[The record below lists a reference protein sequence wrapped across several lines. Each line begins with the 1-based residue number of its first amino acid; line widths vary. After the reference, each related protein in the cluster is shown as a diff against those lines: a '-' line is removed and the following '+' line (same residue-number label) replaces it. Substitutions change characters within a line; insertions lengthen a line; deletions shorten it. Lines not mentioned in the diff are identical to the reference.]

1 MKARITGLFARH
13 RRGHLSDAPLAPF
26 VIASVGDVSLR
37 LRARFM
43 IDTGAD
49 FSVVAPLDTL
59 RLFGDDIDFSG
70 TTSDFAIAGIGGVE
84 TRFIRMPIQL
94 NFSADD
100 GQRLTKTYDMA
111 VLEPSPER
119 AGEPDGWAMP
129 SLLGRDVLQHFD
141 LHLSYHPPSV
151 SLTEAALSG

>member
-1 MKARITGLFARH
+1 MRTRITGLFARH

-49 FSVVAPLDTL
+49 FSVIAPLDTL
-59 RLFGDDIDFSG
+59 RLFGRDIDFSG
-70 TTSDFAIAGIGGVE
+70 TTSDFVIAGIGGVE
-84 TRFIRMPIQL
+84 TRFVRMPIQL

-100 GQRLTKTYDMA
+100 GQQLTKTYDMA

-119 AGEPDGWAMP
+119 AGEPGGWVMP

-141 LHLSYHPPSV
+141 LRLSYHPPSIV
-151 SLTEAALSG
+151 LEEAESSS